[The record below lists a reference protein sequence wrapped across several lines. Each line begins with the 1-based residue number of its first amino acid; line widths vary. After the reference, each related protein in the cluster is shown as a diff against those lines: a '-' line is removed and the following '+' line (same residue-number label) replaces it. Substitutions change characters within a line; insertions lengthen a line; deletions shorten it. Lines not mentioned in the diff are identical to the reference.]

1 MCPLRH
7 SPIHLYFALLAL
19 LPTVATAD
27 YKADIGYTKLQQELG
42 VLTPHGMGIR
52 VTQVEGSTQASG
64 QEVWFPDPASAEFVG
79 KTISNASAAPTG
91 LYSEHAT
98 SVGGSFYGNS
108 RSIAPG
114 VSNIMAFSANDW
126 MGGGALLTV
135 LGSGGS
141 RPLSS
146 TSRVAN
152 HSYVGSA
159 TGADSYALRRVDW
172 LIETDEYLQVVGLG
186 NGAGTSSIALLGS
199 AYNAIAAGRTDG
211 QTQVGSAALDET
223 YTVGRTRPDLVDPSD
238 YTSTA
243 APRIASAVA
252 MLVQAGHDNP
262 LWSSDPVSTSM
273 TNRAGILVRNAERSE
288 VIKAALMAGA
298 DRVTHD
304 SSSIDLLN
312 YRVSSADQTTNGL
325 DRRYGAG
332 QLNVGNSYWILAG
345 GEQGSTED
353 GNGSSSVASRGFD
366 YDPAFGGASGSNTT
380 GTYPLPVDARP
391 RVLTAALVWNLDING
406 GSTYNFNPTATLHD
420 LNIEVVNLE
429 EVASPVVAA
438 SQSTIE
444 NTENIWMIVPAG
456 ARYAL
461 RVKPA
466 GSFKWDYGL
475 AWQLLADSDADGAYD
490 SQDNCIDVANGPLLP
505 DAGGNSQ
512 RDTDGDGY
520 GNICD
525 GDLGNSG
532 GIVNFADLAAFKTT
546 FGTTNADGDL
556 NGSGG
561 IVNFADLARFKA
573 LFGKPPGPSG
583 IKP

>member
-1 MCPLRH
+1 MSAPDRSIPCL
-7 SPIHLYFALLAL
+7 FLACLVL
-19 LPTVATAD
+19 LPGFVVAD
-27 YKADIGYTKLQQELG
+27 YRGDIGYTKLQQELG
-42 VLTPHGMGIR
+42 TTTPDGTGIR
-52 VTQVEGSTQASG
+52 VTQVEGSTQVNG
-64 QEVWFPDPASAEFVG
+64 QDAWFPDPASAGFIG
-79 KTISNASAAPTG
+79 KTISNASGAPAG

-98 SVGGSFYGNS
+98 SVAGSFYGNM

-114 VSNIMAFSANDW
+114 VSNITAFSANDW

-135 LGSGGS
+135 IGSGGT

-159 TGADSYALRRVDW
+159 PGAESYVLRRVDW
-172 LIETDEYLQVVGLG
+172 LVETDEYLQIVGLG
-186 NGAGTSSIALLGS
+186 NGAGTSSVAMLGS
-199 AYNAIAAGRTDG
+199 AYNVIATGRTDG
-211 QTQVGSAALDET
+211 QTQTGSVALDET
-223 YTVGRTRPDLVDPSD
+223 YTIGRTRPDLVDPSD

-252 MLVQAGHDNP
+252 MLVQAGHDNAA
-262 LWSSDPVSTSM
+262 WSSDPVTTSM
-273 TNRAGILVRNAERSE
+273 SNRAGVLVRNAERSE
-288 VIKAALMAGA
+288 VIKAVLMAGA

-304 SSSIDLLN
+304 STSIDLLN
-312 YRVSSADQTTNGL
+312 YRGSSADRTSNGL

-332 QLNVGNSYWILAG
+332 QLNVRNSYWILAS

-353 GNGSSSVASRGFD
+353 GNAASAVTSRGFD
-366 YDPAFGGASGSNTT
+366 YDPAFGGTSGSNTT
-380 GTYPLPVDARP
+380 ATYPLAVDVQP
-391 RVLTAALVWNLDING
+391 RLLTASLVWNLDIKG
-406 GSTYNFNPTATLHD
+406 GSTYSFNPAATLRD
-420 LNIEVVNLE
+420 LNIEVIDLGE
-429 EVASPVVAA
+429 AGSPTVTA

-456 ARYAL
+456 AQYAL
-461 RVKPA
+461 RVTSV
-466 GSFKWDYGL
+466 GTFRWDYGL

-490 SQDNCIDVANGPLLP
+490 DQDNCIDAANGPLLP
-505 DAGGNSQ
+505 DAGGSSQ

-520 GNICD
+520 GNLCD
-525 GDLGNSG
+525 GDLDNSG
-532 GIVNFADLAAFKTT
+532 GIVNFADLAAFKAM
-546 FGTTNADGDL
+546 FGTPNANGDL

-583 IKP
+583 VKP